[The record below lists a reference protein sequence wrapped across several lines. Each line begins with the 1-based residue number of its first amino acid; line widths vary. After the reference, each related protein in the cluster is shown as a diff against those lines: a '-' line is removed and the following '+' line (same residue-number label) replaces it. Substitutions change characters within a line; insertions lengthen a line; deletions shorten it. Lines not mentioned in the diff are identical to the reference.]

1 VVQTREIRHKG
12 LEQIGN
18 RIGASAMNNKLKTY
32 YAIDLDK
39 KKLEIR
45 TFSGKALAY
54 DLQYY
59 NLKDPLKLS
68 NYDRKV
74 FATAAEAEKYL
85 KKYSKT
91 LNNLD
96 NGKICKKMGIPLLRY
111 KRRYLVQT
119 IMGEKNYTSRNSPRV
134 TKLMSKLKVGDMF
147 NLNDQ
152 TFTLTVILTKV
163 ITTDN
168 ETFKYEFKLP

>member
-1 VVQTREIRHKG
+1 
-12 LEQIGN
+12 
-18 RIGASAMNNKLKTY
+18 
-32 YAIDLDK
+32 
-39 KKLEIR
+39 
-45 TFSGKALAY
+45 
-54 DLQYY
+54 
-59 NLKDPLKLS
+59 
-68 NYDRKV
+68 
-74 FATAAEAEKYL
+74 
-85 KKYSKT
+85 
-91 LNNLD
+91 
-96 NGKICKKMGIPLLRY
+96 MGIPLLRY